1 MSWWP
6 GISHSTPR
14 PTPEAPEVRAF
25 APHEVPW
32 DELAFWSTERAL
44 RDVLA

>member
-1 MSWWP
+1 
-6 GISHSTPR
+6 
-14 PTPEAPEVRAF
+14 VRAF
-25 APHEVPW
+25 APAELPW